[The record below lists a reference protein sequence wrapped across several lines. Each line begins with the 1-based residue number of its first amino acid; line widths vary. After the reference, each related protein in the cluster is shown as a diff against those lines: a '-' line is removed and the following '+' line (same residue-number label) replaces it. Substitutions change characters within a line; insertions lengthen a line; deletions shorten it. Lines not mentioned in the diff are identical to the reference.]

1 MDKTTVDRIICEY
14 LPKIYRFSVNKAF
27 GYYEAEEICSSIV
40 DEAYKSL
47 LSADEVYSLDTYIW
61 RICEHVYSK
70 YVAEKRSA
78 SAYLLTPSLYRRL
91 TTTPSR

>member
-47 LSADEVYSLDTYIW
+47 SAE
-61 RICEHVYSK
+61 RC
-70 YVAEKRSA
+70 
-78 SAYLLTPSLYRRL
+78 
-91 TTTPSR
+91 